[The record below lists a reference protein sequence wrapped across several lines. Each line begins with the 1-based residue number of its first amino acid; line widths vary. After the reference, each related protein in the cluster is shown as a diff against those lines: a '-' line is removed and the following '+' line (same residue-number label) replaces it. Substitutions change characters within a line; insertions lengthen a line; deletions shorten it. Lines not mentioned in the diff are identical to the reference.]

1 MEFRDLKK
9 QYQVLREEMDRA
21 VLDAMASGAYIMGPQ
36 VRELEQQLAEYVGV
50 RHCLSCANGTDALT
64 LSIKAWGIGPGDA
77 VFVPDF
83 TFFSSAEVV
92 PLEGATPVF
101 VDVCEET
108 FNIDAADL
116 ERAVK
121 EVLADG
127 RLRPRVVVAVD
138 LFGLPADYQAVRAV
152 ADRYGLL
159 VLEDGAQGFGGSIQ
173 MADQVGHD
181 GNVIPGTSHV
191 MAGCDRPS
199 KRTCSFGDIA
209 TTSFFPAKPLGCYG
223 DGGAVFTD
231 NDEWA
236 ALINSYRVH
245 GKGTFKY
252 DNVRIGL
259 NSRLDTVQAAVLQV
273 KLKAFVDYELDD
285 INAAAEKYTERLKDI
300 VAPPVIPAGFRS
312 SWAQYTIKLQD
323 ASQRDALQAAL
334 KAEGIPSMV
343 YYPKPLHL
351 QTAFAD
357 PHVGLRPPQD
367 DSLSFRAEPQSE
379 SRNLDLCPVATSLCS
394 RVLSLPLHPYITEE
408 QIDTVC
414 NAIRKFLR

>member
-36 VRELEQQLAEYVGV
+36 VRELEQQLAEYVDV
-50 RHCLSCANGTDALT
+50 KHCLTCANGTDALT
-64 LSIKAWGIGPGDA
+64 LALKAWGIGPGDA

-121 EVLADG
+121 EVLAEG

-159 VLEDGAQGFGGSIQ
+159 VLEDGAQGFGGTI
-173 MADQVGHD
+173 G
-181 GNVIPGTSHV
+181 G
-191 MAGCDRPS
+191 
-199 KRTCSFGDIA
+199 KRACSFGDIA

-273 KLKAFVDYELDD
+273 KLKAFAEYELDD

-300 VAPPVIPAGFRS
+300 VATPVIPAGFRS

-323 ASQRDALQAAL
+323 AAQRDALQAAL
-334 KAEGIPSMV
+334 KAEGVPSMV

-367 DSLSFRAEPQSE
+367 DSLSFRAEPQAE